1 MNEYAYHWNKKYL
14 RDQKVVKRRTTR
26 QRAAVTGLQIVG
38 AVIVL
43 VVVGYV
49 FIVMALGAGG

>member
-1 MNEYAYHWNKKYL
+1 M
-14 RDQKVVKRRTTR
+14 RR
-26 QRAAVTGLQIVG
+26 QEVAITGLQVIG

-49 FIVMALGAGG
+49 FIVMALGAG

>member
-1 MNEYAYHWNKKYL
+1 MNGYAYHWNKKYL
-14 RDQKVVKRRTTR
+14 REQKVRKRRMRR
-26 QRAAVTGLQIVG
+26 QEVAITGLQVIG

-49 FIVMALGAGG
+49 FIVMALGAG